1 MGIDQSITQAKASL
15 SDAYRQLTL
24 EIRAYPTPIAGCDE
38 QYNHFL
44 SYRNAVSEALQALE
58 RPQFVATSRR
68 LESGDQVE
76 SR

>member
-1 MGIDQSITQAKASL
+1 MGIEQSISQAKASL

-24 EIRAYPTPIAGCDE
+24 EIRTYPTPVAGCDE

-58 RPQFVATSRR
+58 RPQFVATPRC
-68 LESGDQVE
+68 LQSGDPVE